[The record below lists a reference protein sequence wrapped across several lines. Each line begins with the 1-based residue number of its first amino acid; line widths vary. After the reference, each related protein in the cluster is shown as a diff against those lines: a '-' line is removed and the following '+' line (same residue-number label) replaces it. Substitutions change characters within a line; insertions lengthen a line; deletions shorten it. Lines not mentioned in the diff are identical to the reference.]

1 MQRIQRAP
9 RLAKWLSTTDPA
21 RAKWW
26 PKPVWNEATA
36 DARHLLAGAGT
47 MTYGAE
53 LDAGD
58 VVNVTEA
65 KGIEGT
71 DPEA

>member
-1 MQRIQRAP
+1 VERSHRRRASP
-9 RLAKWLSTTDPA
+9 
-21 RAKWW
+21 
-26 PKPVWNEATA
+26 
-36 DARHLLAGAGT
+36 LAGAGT
-47 MTYGAE
+47 ITYGVE

>member
-1 MQRIQRAP
+1 
-9 RLAKWLSTTDPA
+9 
-21 RAKWW
+21 
-26 PKPVWNEATA
+26 
-36 DARHLLAGAGT
+36 

>member
-1 MQRIQRAP
+1 MVKHHRLGARKAVAEARVERSHRRRASP
-9 RLAKWLSTTDPA
+9 
-21 RAKWW
+21 
-26 PKPVWNEATA
+26 
-36 DARHLLAGAGT
+36 LAGAGT